1 MDIKKRKFEEEENIQ
16 KIDLNNVYDELSLEL
31 NMLKLKTNNIENIIL
46 ENEENKDLR
55 EKRIIKIE
63 KDVQKINS
71 NIENFTGKLDKMFL
85 MMENLNKK
93 MFDKLNEIQ
102 MENDDLKHQLKV
114 IKEENEF
121 FEKKEKEKEK
131 NDNNLKDNFSFYS

>member
-31 NMLKLKTNNIENIIL
+31 NKLKLKTNNIENIIL